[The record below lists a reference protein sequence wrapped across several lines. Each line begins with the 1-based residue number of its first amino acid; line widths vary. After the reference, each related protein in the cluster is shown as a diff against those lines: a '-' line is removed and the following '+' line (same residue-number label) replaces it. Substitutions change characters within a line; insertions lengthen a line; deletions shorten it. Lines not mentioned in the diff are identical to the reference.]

1 LHKHFANGQRLL
13 DVNRTIGQ
21 SNKITTI
28 FDRKVT
34 KYYKGKLQTGDRR
47 SGSSQSGDSTSFFM
61 LAASRLLERLNNENE
76 IPVLIRIMTNR
87 VETVA
92 KFDP

>member
-1 LHKHFANGQRLL
+1 
-13 DVNRTIGQ
+13 
-21 SNKITTI
+21 
-28 FDRKVT
+28 
-34 KYYKGKLQTGDRR
+34 
-47 SGSSQSGDSTSFFM
+47 M